1 MPNVNLFSNL
11 EIYRTKPF
19 NGLTDENQLQ
29 KAMLTAPSQ
38 ISSMVS
44 YLQGTRDNGS
54 FLDLISGGMGHV
66 KEIESN
72 EYRWKVMIDSDR
84 AIRII
89 RAAGVNETG
98 VYDDVCTADHYYGH
112 DGGTVTFWLEED
124 YFGPGAIIELDD
136 RNYQF
141 RVIDAPYQD
150 GTAWVYTTQ
159 NCSGNNVDGA
169 PGMYLTSE
177 NKVSR
182 LGSAYEDYSDESDI
196 INYNNFIELRNHLT
210 TSRVSFDITG
220 DAYASVLVIAMKD
233 PESGKTS
240 YLWDQ
245 WQRWKALKEFH
256 KREEALGIYGK
267 YSVSPSGEVKL
278 KGKNGRQIFI
288 GAGILEQ
295 ISSANRRSYTTLSQ
309 DILESFLSD
318 ISYNLLGVKNRHFLC
333 FTGEEGMK
341 QLDTL
346 MKKEAANFAL
356 VDTKFITGTG
366 QELTLGGQFKTWN
379 LRNDVSFTV
388 HRMPAFDDREH
399 NRITHPITGKPIE
412 SYRMIFIPVY
422 TPDGEAN
429 ILKVVRK
436 GRELVQWHVGGS
448 LDLGSGFGKSLGTQ
462 RSNAK
467 DGATGL
473 LLGESSYMVQ
483 FPIACGDLYM
493 LGE

>member
-19 NGLTDENQLQ
+19 SGLTDENQLQ
-29 KAMLTAPSQ
+29 KAMLTAPAQ
-38 ISSMVS
+38 ISSMIS
-44 YLQGTRDNGS
+44 FLQGTRDNGS
-54 FLDLISGGMGHV
+54 FLDMISSGMGHV

-72 EYRWKVMIDSDR
+72 EYRWKVMLDSDR

-89 RAAGVNETG
+89 RVAGVNELG
-98 VYDDVCTADHYYGH
+98 VYDDVCSADHYYGH
-112 DGGTVTFWLEED
+112 NSGTLTFWLEED
-124 YFGPGAIIELDD
+124 YFSTGAIIELDD

-141 RVIDAPYQD
+141 RITDAPFQD
-150 GTAWVYTTQ
+150 GTAWVYVAQ
-159 NCSGNNVDGA
+159 NCSGNNHDAA
-169 PGMYLTSE
+169 PGKYLTSE

-182 LGSAYEDYSDESDI
+182 LGSAYEEYSDESDI

-256 KREEALGIYGK
+256 KREEALGIFGK
-267 YSVSPSGEVKL
+267 YSVNPVGEVGL
-278 KGKNGRQIFI
+278 KGKNGRQVFI

-295 ISSANRRSYTTLSQ
+295 ISAANHRSYTVLTQ
-309 DILESFLSD
+309 EILESFLSD
-318 ISYNLLGVKNRHFLC
+318 ISYNLLGVKNRNFLC
-333 FTGEEGMK
+333 FTGEEGLK
-341 QLDTL
+341 VLDTM
-346 MKKEAANFAL
+346 MKKEAANYVL
-356 VDTKFITGTG
+356 VDTKFVTGTG
-366 QELTLGGQFKTWN
+366 QELVLGGQFKTWN
-379 LRNDVSFTV
+379 MRNNISITV
-388 HRMPAFDDREH
+388 YCMPAFDDREH
-399 NRITHPITGKPIE
+399 NRLLHPITLKPLE
-412 SYRMIFIPVY
+412 SYKMVFVPST
-422 TPDGEAN
+422 TPDGESN
-429 ILKVVRK
+429 IVKVVRK

-448 LDLGSGFGKSLGTQ
+448 LDLGSGFGKSIGTQ

-483 FPIACGDLYM
+483 FPIACGILQMDA
-493 LGE
+493 E

>member
-29 KAMLTAPSQ
+29 KAMLTAPAQTSA
-38 ISSMVS
+38 IIS
-44 YLQGTRDNGS
+44 YLQGTREGGS
-54 FLDLISGGMGHV
+54 FLSLISGGLGHV
-66 KEIESN
+66 EEIESN
-72 EYRWKVMIDSDR
+72 EYRWKVMLDSDR

-89 RAAGVNETG
+89 RAAGVNENG
-98 VYDDVCTADHYYGH
+98 VYDDVCLANRFYAHE
-112 DGGTVTFWLEED
+112 GGNITLWLEED
-124 YFGPGAIIELDD
+124 YFSTGAIIELDD

-141 RVIDAPYQD
+141 RILDAPYQD
-150 GTAWVYTTQ
+150 GAAWVYTAQ
-159 NCSGNNVDGA
+159 NCSGNSHDSV
-169 PGMYLTSE
+169 PGKYLTSD
-177 NKVSR
+177 NRVSR
-182 LGSAYEDYSDESDI
+182 LGSAYEEYSDESDI

-233 PESGKTS
+233 PESGQTF

-256 KREEALGIYGK
+256 KREESLGLYGK
-267 YSVSPSGEVKL
+267 YSVSPTGEVRL
-278 KGKNGRQIFI
+278 KGKSNRQVFI
-288 GAGILEQ
+288 GAGVLEQ
-295 ISSANRRSYTTLSQ
+295 VSSANRRPYTILTQEL
-309 DILESFLSD
+309 LESFLSD
-318 ISYNLLGVKNRHFLC
+318 ISYNLLGAKNRHFIC
-333 FTGEEGMK
+333 FTGEEGIKQIDTMMK
-341 QLDTL
+341 REL
-346 MKKEAANFAL
+346 ANYSL

-379 LRNDVSFTV
+379 MRNDISFTV
-388 HRMPAFDDREH
+388 QRMSCFDDKEH
-399 NRITHPITGKPIE
+399 NRILHPITGKPIE
-412 SYRMIFIPVY
+412 SYRMVFVPAY

-429 ILKVVRK
+429 IVKVVRK

-448 LDLGSGFGKSLGTQ
+448 LDLGTGFGKSIGTQ

-473 LLGESSYMVQ
+473 LLGESSYKVK
-483 FPIACGDLYM
+483 FPIACGDLFM
-493 LGE
+493 DAD

>member
-1 MPNVNLFSNL
+1 M
-11 EIYRTKPF
+11 
-19 NGLTDENQLQ
+19 
-29 KAMLTAPSQ
+29 
-38 ISSMVS
+38 
-44 YLQGTRDNGS
+44 
-54 FLDLISGGMGHV
+54 
-66 KEIESN
+66 
-72 EYRWKVMIDSDR
+72 
-84 AIRII
+84 
-89 RAAGVNETG
+89 
-98 VYDDVCTADHYYGH
+98 
-112 DGGTVTFWLEED
+112 
-124 YFGPGAIIELDD
+124 GAIIELDD
-136 RNYQF
+136 RNFQF
-141 RVIDAPYQD
+141 RIIDAGYQD
-150 GTAWVYTTQ
+150 GTAWVYTAQ
-159 NCSGNNVDGA
+159 NCSGNNIDGV

-182 LGSAYEDYSDESDI
+182 LGSAYEEYSDESDI

-267 YSVSPSGEVKL
+267 YSVSPAGEVKL
-278 KGKNGRQIFI
+278 RGKNGRQIFI
-288 GAGILEQ
+288 GAGIIEQ
-295 ISSANRRSYTTLSQ
+295 ISSANRRSYTVLTQ

-341 QLDTL
+341 NLDTL
-346 MKKEAANFAL
+346 MKKEAANYTL
-356 VDTKFITGTG
+356 VDTKFVTGTG
-366 QELTLGGQFKTWN
+366 QELVLGGQFKTWN
-379 LRNDVSFTV
+379 LRNDISFTV

-399 NRITHPITGKPIE
+399 NRILHPISGKPIE

-422 TPDGEAN
+422 TPDGESN

-483 FPIACGDLYM
+483 FPIACGDMYM